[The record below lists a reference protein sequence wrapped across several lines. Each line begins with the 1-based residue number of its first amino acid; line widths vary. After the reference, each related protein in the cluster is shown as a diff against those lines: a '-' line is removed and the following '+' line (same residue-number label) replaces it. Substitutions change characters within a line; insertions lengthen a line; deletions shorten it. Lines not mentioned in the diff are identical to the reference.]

1 MTVKTGSAWAGTFVT
16 LDATGALATPSTG
29 PAGTLYVDG
38 VANGAT
44 VTITGSNP
52 YKFAVTLPSLTAGQ
66 RVDMYI
72 TATIS
77 SIATA
82 GVVASAQADT
92 VLVSDVKT
100 ETAAI
105 LEDTGTTLDGLIKD
119 VPTVAEFE
127 ARTKPAAD
135 YALEATL
142 TAIKGAGWTNETLAA
157 IDTLIDAIKAKSD
170 LIPAQPAAV
179 GSAMTLTSAYD
190 AAKSAASQSSVN
202 AIPTA
207 PLLAAN
213 YTAPDNAG
221 ITAIKAKTDNLPA
234 SPAAVGSLMGLADG
248 AITDAKIATDALSAA
263 KIKADAVTKIQ
274 NGLALEATLTAI
286 KGAGWTNETLAK
298 IVVDISNISA
308 GSGATAQEVWEYA
321 TRVLTAGTNI
331 DLSSLA
337 TTTHLQEVEDKVDT
351 IDTNVDAVLADTNEL
366 QTDLVNGGRL
376 DLLVDSIITHLTDIK
391 GGDWDAEDSLINI
404 FGKVDAVEL
413 VLTAIKGAGWTNET
427 LAAIKAAI
435 DAIDVSALATTTHLQ
450 EVEDKVDN
458 VPTLGGVASIIGT
471 LVPQCVDLSTTGS
484 NVTAIKAKTDNLPAD
499 PADDSDIDAQ
509 LAAVKTVV
517 DAIKTE
523 TDGHPTAAE
532 VWSYG
537 TRTLTNS
544 TTGAVT
550 PAEGDTL
557 EVTKDAT
564 IIINFT
570 GLGDISAYDDDTT
583 DEEDK
588 VWFTAKA
595 NLDDPDSSAV
605 IQIHTLYPAGTT
617 PPDTL
622 DYINGV
628 AATATEG
635 TFQFTDLVAGNATL
649 TLAAAAAADLPVYA
663 VSPLYW
669 DIKILDYSAGTVS
682 VLASGEMYIY
692 GTPTKSIA

>member
-105 LEDTGTTLDGLIKD
+105 LEDTGNTLDGLIKD

-337 TTTHLQEVEDKVDT
+337 TTTHLQEVEDKVD
-351 IDTNVDAVLADTNEL
+351 
-366 QTDLVNGGRL
+366 G
-376 DLLVDSIITHLTDIK
+376 IK
-391 GGDWDAEDSLINI
+391 
-404 FGKVDAVEL
+404 V
-413 VLTAIKGAGWTNET
+413 
-427 LAAIKAAI
+427 
-435 DAIDVSALATTTHLQ
+435 
-450 EVEDKVDN
+450 
-458 VPTLGGVASIIGT
+458 
-471 LVPQCVDLSTTGS
+471 
-484 NVTAIKAKTDNLPAD
+484 KTDNLPAD

-622 DYINGV
+622 DYINGA

-635 TFQFTDLVAGNATL
+635 TFQFTDLVAGDATL
-649 TLAAAAAADLPVYA
+649 TLAAAAAVDLPVYA

>member
-1 MTVKTGSAWAGTFVT
+1 MTVKSGSAWAGLFVT
-16 LDATGALATPSTG
+16 LDATGAKAASTDA
-29 PAGTLYVDG
+29 AGTLYIDG
-38 VANGAT
+38 TADAAS

-52 YKFAVTLPSLTAGQ
+52 YKWAVTLPALTAGQ

-72 TATIS
+72 TGTIGTV
-77 SIATA
+77 ATA
-82 GVVASAQADT
+82 GIVASAQADT
-92 VLVSDVKT
+92 SLLSDVKT
-100 ETAAI
+100 DTAAI
-105 LEDTGTTLDGLIKD
+105 LADTGTDGVK
-119 VPTVAEFE
+119 VAS
-127 ARTKPAAD
+127 
-135 YALEATL
+135 LAT
-142 TAIKGAGWTNETLAA
+142 
-157 IDTLIDAIKAKSD
+157 DS
-170 LIPAQPAAV
+170 
-179 GSAMTLTSAYD
+179 
-190 AAKSAASQSSVN
+190 
-202 AIPTA
+202 
-207 PLLAAN
+207 
-213 YTAPDNAG
+213 
-221 ITAIKAKTDNLPA
+221 ITA
-234 SPAAVGSLMGLADG
+234 
-248 AITDAKIATDALSAA
+248 DAL
-263 KIKADAVTKIQ
+263 KADAVTKIQ

-286 KGAGWTNETLAK
+286 KGAGWT
-298 IVVDISNISA
+298 D
-308 GSGATAQEVWEYA
+308 
-321 TRVLTAGTNI
+321 
-331 DLSSLA
+331 
-337 TTTHLQEVEDKVDT
+337 
-351 IDTNVDAVLADTNEL
+351 
-366 QTDLVNGGRL
+366 
-376 DLLVDSIITHLTDIK
+376 
-391 GGDWDAEDSLINI
+391 
-404 FGKVDAVEL
+404 
-413 VLTAIKGAGWTNET
+413 ET

-435 DAIDVSALATTTHLQ
+435 DAIDVSALATAANLAAL
-450 EVEDKVDN
+450 DAKVDTVDDFLDTEVAAILADTN
-458 VPTLGGVASIIGT
+458 ELQTDLTNGGR
-471 LVPQCVDLSTTGS
+471 LDLLID
-484 NVTAIKAKTDNLPAD
+484 AIKAKTDNLPAD
-499 PADDSDIDAQ
+499 PAVDSDIDTAI
-509 LAAVKTVV
+509 AAVKSVV

-622 DYINGV
+622 DYINGA

-635 TFQFTDLVAGNATL
+635 TFQFTDLVAGDATL

>member
-92 VLVSDVKT
+92 VLTSDVKT

-105 LEDTGTTLDGLIKD
+105 LEDTGNTLDGLIKD

-274 NGLALEATLTAI
+274 NGLAKPGDAMTLTGAYDKAKDDVLTPLAAAKSVVDAVKAKTDNLPASPAAVGSAMTLTPAYDKAKDDVLTPLATVDSIVDAIKAKTDNLPASPAATGAAMTLTSAYDAAKTAATQASVNAIPTTPLLAANYTAPDNASITAI
-286 KGAGWTNETLAK
+286 KAKTDLIPATPAQAGEYT
-298 IVVDISNISA
+298 SA
-308 GSGATAQEVWEYA
+308 LSAIQA
-321 TRVLTAGTNI
+321 
-331 DLSSLA
+331 DLDNPNQYKADVSALA

-351 IDTNVDAVLADTNEL
+351 IDTVAD
-366 QTDLVNGGRL
+366 
-376 DLLVDSIITHLTDIK
+376 
-391 GGDWDAEDSLINI
+391 
-404 FGKVDAVEL
+404 
-413 VLTAIKGAGWTNET
+413 AIKLKTDTIPASPAQAGEYTAAIAAIPT
-427 LAAIKAAI
+427 TPLLAANYTAP
-435 DAIDVSALATTTHLQ
+435 
-450 EVEDKVDN
+450 DN
-458 VPTLGGVASIIGT
+458 ASI
-471 LVPQCVDLSTTGS
+471 S
-484 NVTAIKAKTDNLPAD
+484 AIKAKTDTIPAS
-499 PADDSDIDAQ
+499 PA
-509 LAAVKTVV
+509 
-517 DAIKTE
+517 
-523 TDGHPTAAE
+523 
-532 VWSYG
+532 
-537 TRTLTNS
+537 
-544 TTGAVT
+544 
-550 PAEGDTL
+550 
-557 EVTKDAT
+557 
-564 IIINFT
+564 
-570 GLGDISAYDDDTT
+570 
-583 DEEDK
+583 
-588 VWFTAKA
+588 
-595 NLDDPDSSAV
+595 
-605 IQIHTLYPAGTT
+605 
-617 PPDTL
+617 
-622 DYINGV
+622 
-628 AATATEG
+628 
-635 TFQFTDLVAGNATL
+635 VAGEYTASIAAIQADLDNPNQYKADVSGIPDALLAKVIVDTL
-649 TLAAAAAADLPVYA
+649 TLKQVL
-663 VSPLYW
+663 
-669 DIKILDYSAGTVS
+669 K
-682 VLASGEMYIY
+682 VLAAIEI
-692 GTPTKSIA
+692 GTTTGGGTASFTYTGKDGTTVQLTGVDEDGNRTAVVVTPGA

>member
-1 MTVKTGSAWAGTFVT
+1 
-16 LDATGALATPSTG
+16 
-29 PAGTLYVDG
+29 
-38 VANGAT
+38 
-44 VTITGSNP
+44 
-52 YKFAVTLPSLTAGQ
+52 
-66 RVDMYI
+66 
-72 TATIS
+72 
-77 SIATA
+77 
-82 GVVASAQADT
+82 
-92 VLVSDVKT
+92 
-100 ETAAI
+100 
-105 LEDTGTTLDGLIKD
+105 
-119 VPTVAEFE
+119 
-127 ARTKPAAD
+127 
-135 YALEATL
+135 
-142 TAIKGAGWTNETLAA
+142 
-157 IDTLIDAIKAKSD
+157 
-170 LIPAQPAAV
+170 
-179 GSAMTLTSAYD
+179 
-190 AAKSAASQSSVN
+190 
-202 AIPTA
+202 
-207 PLLAAN
+207 
-213 YTAPDNAG
+213 
-221 ITAIKAKTDNLPA
+221 
-234 SPAAVGSLMGLADG
+234 
-248 AITDAKIATDALSAA
+248 
-263 KIKADAVTKIQ
+263 
-274 NGLALEATLTAI
+274 
-286 KGAGWTNETLAK
+286 
-298 IVVDISNISA
+298 
-308 GSGATAQEVWEYA
+308 
-321 TRVLTAGTNI
+321 
-331 DLSSLA
+331 
-337 TTTHLQEVEDKVDT
+337 
-351 IDTNVDAVLADTNEL
+351 
-366 QTDLVNGGRL
+366 
-376 DLLVDSIITHLTDIK
+376 
-391 GGDWDAEDSLINI
+391 
-404 FGKVDAVEL
+404 
-413 VLTAIKGAGWTNET
+413 
-427 LAAIKAAI
+427 
-435 DAIDVSALATTTHLQ
+435 
-450 EVEDKVDN
+450 
-458 VPTLGGVASIIGT
+458 LGGVASIIGT

-588 VWFTAKA
+588 VWFTAKE

-622 DYINGV
+622 DYINGA

-649 TLAAAAAADLPVYA
+649 TLAAAAAADLPIYA

>member
-16 LDATGALATPSTG
+16 LDATGALATPSSG
-29 PAGTLYVDG
+29 PAGVLYVDG
-38 VANGAT
+38 TANAAT

-52 YKFAVTLPSLTAGQ
+52 YKWAVTLPSLTAGQ

-72 TATIS
+72 TATIAT
-77 SIATA
+77 IATA
-82 GVVASAQADT
+82 GIVASAQADT
-92 VLVSDVKT
+92 TLLSD
-100 ETAAI
+100 
-105 LEDTGTTLDGLIKD
+105 G
-119 VPTVAEFE
+119 VAV
-127 ARTKPAAD
+127 AS
-135 YALEATL
+135 
-142 TAIKGAGWTNETLAA
+142 LAN
-157 IDTLIDAIKAKSD
+157 DS
-170 LIPAQPAAV
+170 
-179 GSAMTLTSAYD
+179 
-190 AAKSAASQSSVN
+190 
-202 AIPTA
+202 
-207 PLLAAN
+207 
-213 YTAPDNAG
+213 
-221 ITAIKAKTDNLPA
+221 ITA
-234 SPAAVGSLMGLADG
+234 
-248 AITDAKIATDALSAA
+248 DAL
-263 KIKADAVTKIQ
+263 KADAITKIQ

-286 KGAGWTNETLAK
+286 KGAGWTNETLKAIYSSAADALSNAENTWIDLANGGRLDLLIDSIITHLTDIKGAGWTNETLVK
-298 IVVDISNISA
+298 IVTDIAAISA

-337 TTTHLQEVEDKVDT
+337 TTTHLQEVEDKVD
-351 IDTNVDAVLADTNEL
+351 
-366 QTDLVNGGRL
+366 G
-376 DLLVDSIITHLTDIK
+376 IK
-391 GGDWDAEDSLINI
+391 
-404 FGKVDAVEL
+404 V
-413 VLTAIKGAGWTNET
+413 
-427 LAAIKAAI
+427 
-435 DAIDVSALATTTHLQ
+435 
-450 EVEDKVDN
+450 
-458 VPTLGGVASIIGT
+458 
-471 LVPQCVDLSTTGS
+471 
-484 NVTAIKAKTDNLPAD
+484 KTDNLPAD

-622 DYINGV
+622 DYINGA

>member
-1 MTVKTGSAWAGTFVT
+1 
-16 LDATGALATPSTG
+16 
-29 PAGTLYVDG
+29 
-38 VANGAT
+38 
-44 VTITGSNP
+44 
-52 YKFAVTLPSLTAGQ
+52 LPSLTAGQ

-119 VPTVAEFE
+119 VPTVSEFE

-135 YALEATL
+135 YFDP
-142 TAIKGAGWTNETLAA
+142 TA
-157 IDTLIDAIKAKSD
+157 DTVANVT
-170 LIPAQPAAV
+170 AV
-179 GSAMTLTSAYD
+179 GTTTNLT
-190 AAKSAASQSSVN
+190 
-202 AIPTA
+202 
-207 PLLAAN
+207 
-213 YTAPDNAG
+213 
-221 ITAIKAKTDNLPA
+221 NLPA
-234 SPAAVGSLMGLADG
+234 MPADWL
-248 AITDAKIATDALSAA
+248 TAA
-263 KIKADAVTKIQ
+263 GVKADAVTKIQ
-274 NGLALEATLTAI
+274 SGLALEATLAAI
-286 KGAGWTNETLAK
+286 KGAGWT
-298 IVVDISNISA
+298 D
-308 GSGATAQEVWEYA
+308 
-321 TRVLTAGTNI
+321 
-331 DLSSLA
+331 
-337 TTTHLQEVEDKVDT
+337 
-351 IDTNVDAVLADTNEL
+351 
-366 QTDLVNGGRL
+366 
-376 DLLVDSIITHLTDIK
+376 
-391 GGDWDAEDSLINI
+391 
-404 FGKVDAVEL
+404 
-413 VLTAIKGAGWTNET
+413 ET

-588 VWFTAKA
+588 VWFTAKE

-649 TLAAAAAADLPVYA
+649 TLAAAAAADLPIYA

>member
-16 LDATGALATPSTG
+16 LDATGALATPSSG
-29 PAGTLYVDG
+29 PAGVLYVDG
-38 VANGAT
+38 TANAAT

-52 YKFAVTLPSLTAGQ
+52 YKWAVTLPSLTAGQ

-72 TATIS
+72 TATIAT
-77 SIATA
+77 IATA
-82 GVVASAQADT
+82 GFVASAQADT
-92 VLVSDVKT
+92 TLLSDGVAVASLATDSIAADALKADAIT
-100 ETAAI
+100 EIQAGLATAAALDAVDNFLDTEIAAI
-105 LEDTGTTLDGLIKD
+105 L
-119 VPTVAEFE
+119 
-127 ARTKPAAD
+127 AD
-135 YALEATL
+135 
-142 TAIKGAGWTNETLAA
+142 TNELQTDLVNGGR
-157 IDTLIDAIKAKSD
+157 IDLLIDSI
-170 LIPAQPAAV
+170 I
-179 GSAMTLTSAYD
+179 THLTD
-190 AAKSAASQSSVN
+190 
-202 AIPTA
+202 
-207 PLLAAN
+207 
-213 YTAPDNAG
+213 
-221 ITAIKAKTDNLPA
+221 
-234 SPAAVGSLMGLADG
+234 
-248 AITDAKIATDALSAA
+248 
-263 KIKADAVTKIQ
+263 
-274 NGLALEATLTAI
+274 I

-298 IVVDISNISA
+298 IVSDISAISA

-331 DLSSLA
+331 DLSALA
-337 TTTHLQEVEDKVDT
+337 TAANLAALDAKVDT
-351 IDTNVDAVLADTNEL
+351 VD
-366 QTDLVNGGRL
+366 GI
-376 DLLVDSIITHLTDIK
+376 VD
-391 GGDWDAEDSLINI
+391 
-404 FGKVDAVEL
+404 
-413 VLTAIKGAGWTNET
+413 
-427 LAAIKAAI
+427 
-435 DAIDVSALATTTHLQ
+435 
-450 EVEDKVDN
+450 
-458 VPTLGGVASIIGT
+458 
-471 LVPQCVDLSTTGS
+471 
-484 NVTAIKAKTDNLPAD
+484 AIKAKTDNLPAD
-499 PADDSDIDAQ
+499 PADDSDIDTAI
-509 LAAVKTVV
+509 AAVKSVV

-622 DYINGV
+622 DYINGA

>member
-92 VLVSDVKT
+92 VLTSDVKT

-105 LEDTGTTLDGLIKD
+105 LEDTGTTLDALIKD
-119 VPTVAEFE
+119 VPTVAELE

-135 YALEATL
+135 YF
-142 TAIKGAGWTNETLAA
+142 
-157 IDTLIDAIKAKSD
+157 D
-170 LIPAQPAAV
+170 PAADTVANVTAV
-179 GSAMTLTSAYD
+179 GTTTNLT
-190 AAKSAASQSSVN
+190 
-202 AIPTA
+202 
-207 PLLAAN
+207 
-213 YTAPDNAG
+213 
-221 ITAIKAKTDNLPA
+221 NLPA
-234 SPAAVGSLMGLADG
+234 MPADWL
-248 AITDAKIATDALSAA
+248 TAA
-263 KIKADAVTKIQ
+263 GVKADAVTKLQ
-274 NGLALEATLTAI
+274 SGLALEATLTAI

-298 IVVDISNISA
+298 IVSDISAISA

-391 GGDWDAEDSLINI
+391 GGDWDAEASLINI

-570 GLGDISAYDDDTT
+570 GLGDIHTYDDDTT

-588 VWFTAKA
+588 VWFTAKE

-649 TLAAAAAADLPVYA
+649 TLAAAAAADLPIYA

>member
-16 LDATGALATPSTG
+16 LDATGALATPSSG
-29 PAGTLYVDG
+29 PAGVLYVDG
-38 VANGAT
+38 TANAAT

-52 YKFAVTLPSLTAGQ
+52 YKWAVTLPSLTAGQ

-72 TATIS
+72 TATIAT
-77 SIATA
+77 IATA
-82 GVVASAQADT
+82 GIVASEQADT
-92 VLVSDVKT
+92 ALLSDGVSVS
-100 ETAAI
+100 AI
-105 LEDTGTTLDGLIKD
+105 VGDTN
-119 VPTVAEFE
+119 
-127 ARTKPAAD
+127 AAD
-135 YALEATL
+135 NLLLMFDGTGYEGGSTKLNVNSAT
-142 TAIKGAGWTNETLAA
+142 I
-157 IDTLIDAIKAKSD
+157 
-170 LIPAQPAAV
+170 
-179 GSAMTLTSAYD
+179 
-190 AAKSAASQSSVN
+190 
-202 AIPTA
+202 
-207 PLLAAN
+207 AN
-213 YTAPDNAG
+213 
-221 ITAIKAKTDNLPA
+221 
-234 SPAAVGSLMGLADG
+234 G
-248 AITDAKIATDALSAA
+248 AITAAAIAADAIDADALKTDA
-263 KIKADAVTKIQ
+263 ITKIQ

-337 TTTHLQEVEDKVDT
+337 TTTHLQEVEDKVD
-351 IDTNVDAVLADTNEL
+351 
-366 QTDLVNGGRL
+366 
-376 DLLVDSIITHLTDIK
+376 
-391 GGDWDAEDSLINI
+391 
-404 FGKVDAVEL
+404 
-413 VLTAIKGAGWTNET
+413 
-427 LAAIKAAI
+427 
-435 DAIDVSALATTTHLQ
+435 
-450 EVEDKVDN
+450 N
-458 VPTLGGVASIIGT
+458 VPTLTGVASIIGT

-499 PADDSDIDAQ
+499 PADDSDIDTAI
-509 LAAVKTVV
+509 AAVKSVV

-622 DYINGV
+622 DYINGA

-649 TLAAAAAADLPVYA
+649 TLSAAAAADLPVYA

>member
-1 MTVKTGSAWAGTFVT
+1 
-16 LDATGALATPSTG
+16 
-29 PAGTLYVDG
+29 
-38 VANGAT
+38 
-44 VTITGSNP
+44 
-52 YKFAVTLPSLTAGQ
+52 
-66 RVDMYI
+66 MYI

-82 GVVASAQADT
+82 GIVASAQADT
-92 VLVSDVKT
+92 VLTSDVKT

-119 VPTVAEFE
+119 VPTVSEFE

-135 YALEATL
+135 YF
-142 TAIKGAGWTNETLAA
+142 
-157 IDTLIDAIKAKSD
+157 D
-170 LIPAQPAAV
+170 PAADTVANVTAV
-179 GSAMTLTSAYD
+179 GTTTNLT
-190 AAKSAASQSSVN
+190 
-202 AIPTA
+202 
-207 PLLAAN
+207 
-213 YTAPDNAG
+213 
-221 ITAIKAKTDNLPA
+221 NLPA
-234 SPAAVGSLMGLADG
+234 MPADWL
-248 AITDAKIATDALSAA
+248 TAA
-263 KIKADAVTKIQ
+263 GVKADAVTKLQ
-274 NGLALEATLTAI
+274 SGLALEATLTAI

-298 IVVDISNISA
+298 IVSDISAISA

-588 VWFTAKA
+588 VWFTAKE

-649 TLAAAAAADLPVYA
+649 TLAAAAAADLPIYA

>member
-1 MTVKTGSAWAGTFVT
+1 MATTYKFKAYYKAAGVGAVMVPAPVCTVINMADDSKLADAQATTASTNMPGLYTYSYTGNDGLDCVAYFHTTDVDADEADVASYVSDKITTNLNADVAGVETKVDTIDTNVDT
-16 LDATGALATPSTG
+16 LITGVNVSSI
-29 PAGTLYVDG
+29 
-38 VANGAT
+38 ANGA
-44 VTITGSNP
+44 
-52 YKFAVTLPSLTAGQ
+52 
-66 RVDMYI
+66 I
-72 TATIS
+72 TA
-77 SIATA
+77 
-82 GVVASAQADT
+82 
-92 VLVSDVKT
+92 
-100 ETAAI
+100 AAI
-105 LEDTGTTLDGLIKD
+105 ADNAIDAGAI
-119 VPTVAEFE
+119 
-127 ARTKPAAD
+127 AAD
-135 YALEATL
+135 
-142 TAIKGAGWTNETLAA
+142 A
-157 IDTLIDAIKAKSD
+157 IDADALKTDAI
-170 LIPAQPAAV
+170 
-179 GSAMTLTSAYD
+179 
-190 AAKSAASQSSVN
+190 
-202 AIPTA
+202 
-207 PLLAAN
+207 
-213 YTAPDNAG
+213 
-221 ITAIKAKTDNLPA
+221 
-234 SPAAVGSLMGLADG
+234 
-248 AITDAKIATDALSAA
+248 
-263 KIKADAVTKIQ
+263 TKIQ

-337 TTTHLQEVEDKVDT
+337 TTTHLQEVEDKVD
-351 IDTNVDAVLADTNEL
+351 
-366 QTDLVNGGRL
+366 G
-376 DLLVDSIITHLTDIK
+376 
-391 GGDWDAEDSLINI
+391 
-404 FGKVDAVEL
+404 
-413 VLTAIKGAGWTNET
+413 
-427 LAAIKAAI
+427 
-435 DAIDVSALATTTHLQ
+435 
-450 EVEDKVDN
+450 
-458 VPTLGGVASIIGT
+458 
-471 LVPQCVDLSTTGS
+471 
-484 NVTAIKAKTDNLPAD
+484 IKAKTDNLPTD
-499 PADDSDIDAQ
+499 PADDSDIDTAI
-509 LAAVKTVV
+509 AAVKTVV

-622 DYINGV
+622 DYINGA

-649 TLAAAAAADLPVYA
+649 TLSAAAAADLPVYA

>member
-16 LDATGALATPSTG
+16 LDATGALATPSAGPTG
-29 PAGTLYVDG
+29 KLYVDG
-38 VANGAT
+38 VANSAT

-52 YKFAVTLPSLTAGQ
+52 YKWAVTLPSLTAGQ

-72 TATIS
+72 TATIAT
-77 SIATA
+77 IATA
-82 GVVASAQADT
+82 GFVASAQADT
-92 VLVSDVKT
+92 ALLSEVKT
-100 ETAAI
+100 DTAAI
-105 LEDTGTTLDGLIKD
+105 LADTGTDGVK
-119 VPTVAEFE
+119 VAS
-127 ARTKPAAD
+127 
-135 YALEATL
+135 LAT
-142 TAIKGAGWTNETLAA
+142 
-157 IDTLIDAIKAKSD
+157 DS
-170 LIPAQPAAV
+170 
-179 GSAMTLTSAYD
+179 
-190 AAKSAASQSSVN
+190 
-202 AIPTA
+202 
-207 PLLAAN
+207 
-213 YTAPDNAG
+213 
-221 ITAIKAKTDNLPA
+221 ITA
-234 SPAAVGSLMGLADG
+234 
-248 AITDAKIATDALSAA
+248 DAL
-263 KIKADAVTKIQ
+263 KADAITEIQ
-274 NGLALEATLTAI
+274 AGLATA
-286 KGAGWTNETLAK
+286 AALDA
-298 IVVDISNISA
+298 VDNF
-308 GSGATAQEVWEYA
+308 
-321 TRVLTAGTNI
+321 
-331 DLSSLA
+331 
-337 TTTHLQEVEDKVDT
+337 
-351 IDTNVDAVLADTNEL
+351 IDTEVAAILADTNEL
-366 QTDLVNGGRL
+366 QTDLANGGRL
-376 DLLVDSIITHLTDIK
+376 DLLIDSIITHLTD
-391 GGDWDAEDSLINI
+391 
-404 FGKVDAVEL
+404 
-413 VLTAIKGAGWTNET
+413 IKGAGWTNET

-435 DAIDVSALATTTHLQ
+435 DAIDVSALATTAHVQ
-450 EVEDKVDN
+450 EVEDKVD
-458 VPTLGGVASIIGT
+458 G
-471 LVPQCVDLSTTGS
+471 
-484 NVTAIKAKTDNLPAD
+484 IKVKTDNLPAD

-588 VWFTAKA
+588 VWFTAKE

-649 TLAAAAAADLPVYA
+649 TLAAAAAADLPIYA

>member
-1 MTVKTGSAWAGTFVT
+1 
-16 LDATGALATPSTG
+16 
-29 PAGTLYVDG
+29 VDG

-105 LEDTGTTLDGLIKD
+105 LEDTGNTLDGLIKD

-298 IVVDISNISA
+298 IVSDISAISA

-337 TTTHLQEVEDKVDT
+337 TTTHLQEVEDKVD
-351 IDTNVDAVLADTNEL
+351 
-366 QTDLVNGGRL
+366 G
-376 DLLVDSIITHLTDIK
+376 IK
-391 GGDWDAEDSLINI
+391 
-404 FGKVDAVEL
+404 V
-413 VLTAIKGAGWTNET
+413 
-427 LAAIKAAI
+427 
-435 DAIDVSALATTTHLQ
+435 
-450 EVEDKVDN
+450 
-458 VPTLGGVASIIGT
+458 
-471 LVPQCVDLSTTGS
+471 
-484 NVTAIKAKTDNLPAD
+484 KTDNLPAD

-588 VWFTAKA
+588 VWFTAKE

-622 DYINGV
+622 DYINGA

-649 TLAAAAAADLPVYA
+649 TLAAAAAADLPIYA

>member
-16 LDATGALATPSTG
+16 LDATGALATPSSG
-29 PAGTLYVDG
+29 PAGVLYVDG
-38 VANGAT
+38 TANAAT

-52 YKFAVTLPSLTAGQ
+52 YKWAVTLPSLTAGQ

-72 TATIS
+72 TATIAT
-77 SIATA
+77 IATA
-82 GVVASAQADT
+82 GIVASEQADT
-92 VLVSDVKT
+92 SLLSD
-100 ETAAI
+100 
-105 LEDTGTTLDGLIKD
+105 G
-119 VPTVAEFE
+119 VAV
-127 ARTKPAAD
+127 ASIAAD
-135 YALEATL
+135 
-142 TAIKGAGWTNETLAA
+142 A
-157 IDTLIDAIKAKSD
+157 IDA
-170 LIPAQPAAV
+170 
-179 GSAMTLTSAYD
+179 
-190 AAKSAASQSSVN
+190 
-202 AIPTA
+202 
-207 PLLAAN
+207 
-213 YTAPDNAG
+213 
-221 ITAIKAKTDNLPA
+221 
-234 SPAAVGSLMGLADG
+234 
-248 AITDAKIATDALSAA
+248 DAL
-263 KIKADAVTKIQ
+263 KADAITKIQ
-274 NGLALEATLTAI
+274 TGLALEATLTAI
-286 KGAGWTNETLAK
+286 KGAGWTDETLKA
-298 IVVDISNISA
+298 IYSSVADALSNA
-308 GSGATAQEVWEYA
+308 ENTW
-321 TRVLTAGTNI
+321 
-331 DLSSLA
+331 
-337 TTTHLQEVEDKVDT
+337 
-351 IDTNVDAVLADTNEL
+351 
-366 QTDLVNGGRL
+366 TDLTDGGRL
-376 DLLVDSIITHLTDIK
+376 DLLIDSIITHLTD
-391 GGDWDAEDSLINI
+391 
-404 FGKVDAVEL
+404 
-413 VLTAIKGAGWTNET
+413 IKGAGWTNET

-450 EVEDKVDN
+450 EVEDKVD
-458 VPTLGGVASIIGT
+458 G
-471 LVPQCVDLSTTGS
+471 
-484 NVTAIKAKTDNLPAD
+484 IKVKTDNLPAD

-544 TTGAVT
+544 TIGAVT

-588 VWFTAKA
+588 VWFTAKE

-622 DYINGV
+622 DYINGA

>member
-1 MTVKTGSAWAGTFVT
+1 
-16 LDATGALATPSTG
+16 
-29 PAGTLYVDG
+29 
-38 VANGAT
+38 
-44 VTITGSNP
+44 
-52 YKFAVTLPSLTAGQ
+52 
-66 RVDMYI
+66 MYI

-142 TAIKGAGWTNETLAA
+142 TAIKGAGWTNETLA
-157 IDTLIDAIKAKSD
+157 
-170 LIPAQPAAV
+170 
-179 GSAMTLTSAYD
+179 
-190 AAKSAASQSSVN
+190 
-202 AIPTA
+202 
-207 PLLAAN
+207 
-213 YTAPDNAG
+213 
-221 ITAIKAKTDNLPA
+221 
-234 SPAAVGSLMGLADG
+234 
-248 AITDAKIATDALSAA
+248 
-263 KIKADAVTKIQ
+263 
-274 NGLALEATLTAI
+274 
-286 KGAGWTNETLAK
+286 K
-298 IVVDISNISA
+298 IVSDISAISA

-337 TTTHLQEVEDKVDT
+337 TTTHLQEVEDKVD
-351 IDTNVDAVLADTNEL
+351 
-366 QTDLVNGGRL
+366 G
-376 DLLVDSIITHLTDIK
+376 IK
-391 GGDWDAEDSLINI
+391 
-404 FGKVDAVEL
+404 V
-413 VLTAIKGAGWTNET
+413 
-427 LAAIKAAI
+427 
-435 DAIDVSALATTTHLQ
+435 
-450 EVEDKVDN
+450 
-458 VPTLGGVASIIGT
+458 
-471 LVPQCVDLSTTGS
+471 
-484 NVTAIKAKTDNLPAD
+484 KTDNLPAD

-588 VWFTAKA
+588 VWFTAKE

-622 DYINGV
+622 DYINGA

-649 TLAAAAAADLPVYA
+649 TLAAAAAADLPIYA

>member
-1 MTVKTGSAWAGTFVT
+1 
-16 LDATGALATPSTG
+16 
-29 PAGTLYVDG
+29 
-38 VANGAT
+38 
-44 VTITGSNP
+44 
-52 YKFAVTLPSLTAGQ
+52 
-66 RVDMYI
+66 MYI
-72 TATIS
+72 TATIAT
-77 SIATA
+77 IATA
-82 GVVASAQADT
+82 GIVASAQADT
-92 VLVSDVKT
+92 ALLSEVKT

-105 LEDTGTTLDGLIKD
+105 LADTGTDGVKVAAGAIDAAAIADNAIDAGAIATGAITNAKFAAGAIDASAIATDAIDADAIKADAITEIQAGLATAAALDAVDNFIDTEVAAILADTNELQTDLANGGRLDLLID
-119 VPTVAEFE
+119 SIITH
-127 ARTKPAAD
+127 
-135 YALEATL
+135 L
-142 TAIKGAGWTNETLAA
+142 TDIKGAGWTNETLYTIQGYLLDGFAGETFTSVL
-157 IDTLIDAIKAKSD
+157 D
-170 LIPAQPAAV
+170 Q
-179 GSAMTLTSAYD
+179 LTD
-190 AAKSAASQSSVN
+190 
-202 AIPTA
+202 
-207 PLLAAN
+207 
-213 YTAPDNAG
+213 
-221 ITAIKAKTDNLPA
+221 
-234 SPAAVGSLMGLADG
+234 
-248 AITDAKIATDALSAA
+248 
-263 KIKADAVTKIQ
+263 
-274 NGLALEATLTAI
+274 I
-286 KGAGWTNETLAK
+286 KGTGWTNQTLVK
-298 IVVDISNISA
+298 IVTDIAAISA

-331 DLSSLA
+331 DLSALA
-337 TTTHLQEVEDKVDT
+337 TAANLAALDAKVDT
-351 IDTNVDAVLADTNEL
+351 VDDFLDTEVAAILADTNEL
-366 QTDLVNGGRL
+366 QTDLTNGGRL
-376 DLLVDSIITHLTDIK
+376 DLL
-391 GGDWDAEDSLINI
+391 
-404 FGKVDAVEL
+404 
-413 VLTAIKGAGWTNET
+413 
-427 LAAIKAAI
+427 I
-435 DAIDVSALATTTHLQ
+435 D
-450 EVEDKVDN
+450 
-458 VPTLGGVASIIGT
+458 
-471 LVPQCVDLSTTGS
+471 
-484 NVTAIKAKTDNLPAD
+484 AIKAKTDNLPAD
-499 PADDSDIDAQ
+499 PADDSDIDTAI
-509 LAAVKTVV
+509 AAVKSVV

-622 DYINGV
+622 DYINGA

-649 TLAAAAAADLPVYA
+649 TLAAAAAADLPIYA

>member
-16 LDATGALATPSTG
+16 LDATGALATPSAGPTG
-29 PAGTLYVDG
+29 KLYVDG

-92 VLVSDVKT
+92 VLTSDVKT

-119 VPTVAEFE
+119 VPTVSEFE

-135 YALEATL
+135 YF
-142 TAIKGAGWTNETLAA
+142 
-157 IDTLIDAIKAKSD
+157 D
-170 LIPAQPAAV
+170 PAADTVANVTAV
-179 GSAMTLTSAYD
+179 GTTTNLT
-190 AAKSAASQSSVN
+190 
-202 AIPTA
+202 
-207 PLLAAN
+207 
-213 YTAPDNAG
+213 
-221 ITAIKAKTDNLPA
+221 NLPA
-234 SPAAVGSLMGLADG
+234 MPADWL
-248 AITDAKIATDALSAA
+248 TAA
-263 KIKADAVTKIQ
+263 GVKADAVTKLQ
-274 NGLALEATLTAI
+274 SGLALEATLTAI

-298 IVVDISNISA
+298 IVSDISAISA

-376 DLLVDSIITHLTDIK
+376 DLLIDSIITHLTD
-391 GGDWDAEDSLINI
+391 
-404 FGKVDAVEL
+404 
-413 VLTAIKGAGWTNET
+413 IKGAGWTNET

-435 DAIDVSALATTTHLQ
+435 DAIDVSALATTAHVQ
-450 EVEDKVDN
+450 EVEDKVD
-458 VPTLGGVASIIGT
+458 G
-471 LVPQCVDLSTTGS
+471 
-484 NVTAIKAKTDNLPAD
+484 IKVKTDNLPAD

-509 LAAVKTVV
+509 LAAVKSVV

-588 VWFTAKA
+588 VWFTAKE

-622 DYINGV
+622 DYINGA

-649 TLAAAAAADLPVYA
+649 TLAAAAAADLPIYA

>member
-16 LDATGALATPSTG
+16 LDATGALATPSSGPTG
-29 PAGTLYVDG
+29 KLYVDG
-38 VANGAT
+38 VANSAT

-52 YKFAVTLPSLTAGQ
+52 YKFSVTLPSLTAGQ
-66 RVDMYI
+66 HVDMYI

-82 GVVASAQADT
+82 GIVASAQADT
-92 VLVSDVKT
+92 TLLSD
-100 ETAAI
+100 
-105 LEDTGTTLDGLIKD
+105 G
-119 VPTVAEFE
+119 VAV
-127 ARTKPAAD
+127 AS
-135 YALEATL
+135 
-142 TAIKGAGWTNETLAA
+142 LAN
-157 IDTLIDAIKAKSD
+157 DS
-170 LIPAQPAAV
+170 
-179 GSAMTLTSAYD
+179 
-190 AAKSAASQSSVN
+190 
-202 AIPTA
+202 
-207 PLLAAN
+207 
-213 YTAPDNAG
+213 
-221 ITAIKAKTDNLPA
+221 ITA
-234 SPAAVGSLMGLADG
+234 
-248 AITDAKIATDALSAA
+248 DAL
-263 KIKADAVTKIQ
+263 KADAVTKIQ
-274 NGLALEATLTAI
+274 TGLATSTALATVDANVDAILADTGTDGVKVAAGAIDAAAIADNAIDAGAIATGAITNAKFAAGAIDAAAIADNAIDAGAIATGAITNAKFATGAIDASAIATNAIGPAEISAAAVTKIQSGLALEATLTDI

-298 IVVDISNISA
+298 IVSDISAISA

-337 TTTHLQEVEDKVDT
+337 TTTHLQEVEDKVD
-351 IDTNVDAVLADTNEL
+351 
-366 QTDLVNGGRL
+366 G
-376 DLLVDSIITHLTDIK
+376 IK
-391 GGDWDAEDSLINI
+391 
-404 FGKVDAVEL
+404 V
-413 VLTAIKGAGWTNET
+413 
-427 LAAIKAAI
+427 
-435 DAIDVSALATTTHLQ
+435 
-450 EVEDKVDN
+450 
-458 VPTLGGVASIIGT
+458 
-471 LVPQCVDLSTTGS
+471 
-484 NVTAIKAKTDNLPAD
+484 KTDNLPAD

-557 EVTKDAT
+557 EIIKDAT
-564 IIINFT
+564 VIINFT
-570 GLGDISAYDDDTT
+570 GLGDITDYDDNTSGQ
-583 DEEDK
+583 EDK
-588 VWFTAKA
+588 VWFTAKK

-622 DYINGV
+622 DYINGA

-649 TLAAAAAADLPVYA
+649 TLAAAAAADLPIYA